1 MAVQQFN
8 LMYKSTNTWAI
19 MEKHLENMSSPHMI
33 KIFAWFSAWFAN
45 LMCHREDFV
54 RRWKKT
60 KKLINEK
67 NQPVI
72 SR

>member
-1 MAVQQFN
+1 
-8 LMYKSTNTWAI
+8 

-33 KIFAWFSAWFAN
+33 KKI
-45 LMCHREDFV
+45 LTDFLHDLQTLCATE
-54 RRWKKT
+54 RTLLGAEKNT
-60 KKLINEK
+60 KKSINEK